1 MNYNLAKYKLARA
14 EADANNELQGDS
26 PHKTIDR
33 LGTPVEG
40 AYKKSSIDSY
50 ISLGVPTHRKSSEAE
65 IIRF

>member
-1 MNYNLAKYKLARA
+1 LAKYKLERA

-26 PHKTIDR
+26 GQKTIDK
-33 LGTPVEG
+33 LGIPVGG
-40 AYKKSSIDSY
+40 AHKKSSIDSY